1 MLFLF
6 SNAKNMAIEK
16 TSLSIIK
23 DLKYTLTKDFGENI
37 HSVILFGSRSE
48 GSANITSDYDIIV
61 ILRKDYDWKFEK
73 KLSKTVYQF
82 EMDTGIFADFHLI
95 SVNQMNNTL
104 KGKDPLFANAIRNGV
119 YA

>member
-1 MLFLF
+1 
-6 SNAKNMAIEK
+6 MAIEK

-23 DLKYTLTKDFGENI
+23 DLKLTLTKDFGENI
-37 HSVILFGSRSE
+37 HSVILFGSRAE

-73 KLSKTVYQF
+73 KLSKTIYQF

-95 SVNQMNNTL
+95 SVDQMNNTL
-104 KGKDPLFANAIRNGV
+104 KGKDPLFVNAIRNGV